1 MIREMTTTDVT
12 QVMDLIR
19 EMHGDGV
26 LSKWSLNPERAD
38 YILHKLLSYRLKGE
52 NVFLEVLELDEK
64 VVGFFAG
71 EAVTNEWVD
80 CTMAVDLGFYITPEY
95 RKGTYGVRMIKN
107 FEKWSEAVAKCDLMR
122 VAVFAGVA
130 NDRTA
135 KLLDRIG
142 FSRAGTLHNKELQSC
157 A

>member
-1 MIREMTTTDVT
+1 MIRDMTITDIK

-19 EMHGDGV
+19 EMHEDGV
-26 LSKWSLNPERAD
+26 LSKWSLNPARAD
-38 YILHKLLSYRLKGE
+38 YILHRLLAYKNQGE

-71 EAVTNEWVD
+71 EAITNEWVD

-95 RKGTYGVRMIKN
+95 RKGTYGVRMIRN
-107 FEKWSEAVAKCDLMR
+107 FEKWSASVAKCDLMR

-135 KLLDRIG
+135 ALLDRIG

>member
-95 RKGTYGVRMIKN
+95 RKGTYGGRMIKN

>member
-1 MIREMTTTDVT
+1 MIRDMISEDVPK
-12 QVMDLIR
+12 VMELIT
-19 EMHGDGV
+19 EMHEDGV

-38 YILHKLLSYRLKGE
+38 YILNKLLSYRAEGE
-52 NVFLEVLELDEK
+52 NVFLQVLELDEK
-64 VVGFFAG
+64 VVGFFGG
-71 EAVTNEWVD
+71 EVITNEWVD
-80 CTMAVDLGFYITPEY
+80 CNMAVDLGFYITPEY

-107 FEKWSEAVAKCDLMR
+107 FEKWSVSVAKCDLIR

-135 KLLDRIG
+135 SLLDRIG